1 MESLCA
7 EYWQTLYSTIVSIS
21 QAKNYIKLLLPFPS
35 FYLIIMIM
43 QRMGAPYLIMCSEND
58 DLAPFQTIC
67 NFAQRLIDLGGDVKL
82 VKWSS
87 SSHVGRPLKSFCFV

>member
-67 NFAQRLIDLGGDVKL
+67 NFAQSLIDLGGDVKL
-82 VKWSS
+82 VNCSS